1 MVKIKY
7 FSVYNDFRTGL
18 FCKISFILG
27 FILLI
32 VYAII
37 KIIFFVSDE
46 NSSGFIK
53 TIYDFSQNSQS
64 DAIIAFSLLFF
75 ALGVILLFFHYQFA
89 KLAKI
94 AEDIE
99 NSNDLDETD

>member
-1 MVKIKY
+1 M
-7 FSVYNDFRTGL
+7 
-18 FCKISFILG
+18 G
-27 FILLI
+27 FILLV

-37 KIIFFVSDE
+37 KIIFFVSDK

-75 ALGVILLFFHYQFA
+75 ALGVILLFFHYQFG

-99 NSNDLDETD
+99 NSEDYEGNK